1 MPLLK
6 KNAKTGQ
13 DGSFLGHYCKS
24 SPILRTPTIS
34 VSPHAL
40 PTQCSNSGCERTNPM
55 QGQGSSSTVHQNRL
69 FDDAK
74 PCEARMMHFE
84 ATKDDIKGSYQFI
97 SIVYLDQVHR
107 IYIVWCGHIL
117 PTSKSYFPSLKSL
130 WMNIGWIAYI
140 YFFFFCWGRP
150 SDHLWIPITAWSWFS
165 GGKLLKQ
172 FRSWNPQECP
182 AATTTLG
189 LGSASVT

>member
-40 PTQCSNSGCERTNPM
+40 PTQCSNSGCKRTNPM

-140 YFFFFCWGRP
+140 FSAG
-150 SDHLWIPITAWSWFS
+150 DDLPIICGFQSLLDPDS
-165 GGKLLKQ
+165 PGGKLLKQ